1 MNLTP
6 NILKLILDMKL
17 CLNKYKSFLKVK
29 CKFDNKMLIN
39 MPYDEV
45 CFQRLEEDNPEDY
58 AKLKSKKLS

>member
-1 MNLTP
+1 L
-6 NILKLILDMKL
+6 KL

-29 CKFDNKMLIN
+29 CKFDNKMLIK

-58 AKLKSKKLS
+58 AKLKSKKSS